1 MKNIKCKIV
10 MFFMVLFFNFIPSYP
25 SFAEESRQFG
35 WYDEMIFIKEND
47 TLFLETKNVG
57 IIGIELQIPL
67 LNLDSN
73 DTHQIIEIYKR
84 KYLSAYI
91 LNLSFVNLTQSDV
104 NYILNSIKK
113 FQIFSFNEYFI
124 KKLSIKNCILD
135 SLPDSP
141 HFHNIEGIEFIK
153 TEIRSLKG
161 FSSKDIVD
169 LNVINSF
176 LNGFPENIDNQN
188 NIFKL
193 TMSFKSD
200 KNLSLKIDYYDELY
214 RFFIKKNLR
223 IVEIDGIDFEKYPE
237 FLFEF
242 DIIKI
247 ISVECSSLIELPI
260 SLNKRQ
266 NELWLDISKTQITY
280 LPEWINKL
288 RFKLYLFTNTNQ
300 RDLNINKFRNNLK
313 MNSGAIIFEFNPNEN
328 K

>member
-1 MKNIKCKIV
+1 MKNLKFKVVLYLI
-10 MFFMVLFFNFIPSYP
+10 VLFLHFYP
-25 SFAEESRQFG
+25 TIAEESRQFG

-47 TLFLETKNVG
+47 ILFLETKIAG
-57 IIGIELQIPL
+57 IIGTELKIPL

-73 DTHQIIEIYKR
+73 DTHQIMENYKR
-84 KYLSAYI
+84 KYLLAYI
-91 LNLSFVNLTQSDV
+91 LDLSFVNLTQRDV
-104 NYILNSIKK
+104 NFILNSINR

-141 HFHNIEGIEFIK
+141 HYHNIEEMEFIK

-169 LNVINSF
+169 LKVINSF
-176 LNGFPENIDNQN
+176 LNGFPENIDKQN

-193 TMSFKSD
+193 SMSFKSD
-200 KNLSLKIDYYDELY
+200 NNLSSKNDFYNELY
-214 RFFIKKNLR
+214 MFLKKKNLR
-223 IVEIDGIDFEKYPE
+223 IVEINGIDFENYPE

-242 DIIKI
+242 DIIKF

-280 LPEWINKL
+280 FPEWLDRLK
-288 RFKLYLFTNTNQ
+288 FKLFLFTNTNQ
-300 RDLNINKFRNNLK
+300 RDLNINKFGNNLK
-313 MNSGAIIFEFNPNEN
+313 MNSGAIIFEFNPIEN